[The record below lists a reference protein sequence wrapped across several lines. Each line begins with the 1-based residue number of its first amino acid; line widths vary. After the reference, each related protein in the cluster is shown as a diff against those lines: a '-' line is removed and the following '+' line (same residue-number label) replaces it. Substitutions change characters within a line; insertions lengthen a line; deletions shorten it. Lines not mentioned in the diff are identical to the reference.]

1 MSEVTLTCVVCPAAC
16 ELKVLSLPSGEIRV
30 EGAGCA
36 RGVEYAKQEVL
47 DPRRVVIT
55 VVKVKGGDLPVVSVK
70 TSQRVPKSRIAEIM
84 RATAEVVADA
94 PVEIGQVVA
103 VCPGGVELVATRR
116 VKASADQRAQGGLR
130 ENAGQHVLKVE

>member
-1 MSEVTLTCVVCPAAC
+1 MSEVTLICIICPAAC
-16 ELKVLSLPSGEIRV
+16 ELKAVLLPNDETRV

-47 DPRRVVIT
+47 NPRRMIVT

-70 TSQRVPKSRIAEIM
+70 TSQHVPKSRIAEIM
-84 RATAEVVADA
+84 RTTAEVVVDA

-103 VCPGGVELVATRR
+103 MCPGGVELIATRR
-116 VKASADQRAQGGLR
+116 VKALADQRALGKLY
-130 ENAGQHVLKVE
+130 ENTS